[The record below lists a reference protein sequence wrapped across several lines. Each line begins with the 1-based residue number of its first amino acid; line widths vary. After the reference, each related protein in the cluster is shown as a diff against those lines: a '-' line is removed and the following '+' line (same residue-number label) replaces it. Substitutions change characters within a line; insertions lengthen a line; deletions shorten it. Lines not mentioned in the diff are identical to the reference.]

1 MVLPQIN
8 TNPRMNTLKNREN
21 KEKHENLSF
30 TDIMKKKSPER
41 VIITLAQID
50 EKTKSKKTLKLKT
63 LNENSVNLINH
74 NKTLGGTNNKIKNN
88 DISIQ
93 IQSSNNNPSLK
104 LVQEKNAKSLEK
116 SILKTPNVVLEKP
129 KRVFN
134 NTVSPLKIIKI
145 EPATEDENDRIAK
158 VRKLYK
164 EKKLHNFDKT
174 KNFFVRISLMNSM
187 L

>member
-1 MVLPQIN
+1 M
-8 TNPRMNTLKNREN
+8 
-21 KEKHENLSF
+21 
-30 TDIMKKKSPER
+30 
-41 VIITLAQID
+41 
-50 EKTKSKKTLKLKT
+50 
-63 LNENSVNLINH
+63 INH